1 MTFLLVACADFLAFV
16 AIYIPY
22 TYLPPLAKVTF
33 TSSPLPPLL
42 HPQSRD
48 ILPGDAAFLISAGG
62 ISNTLGR
69 LLGGWLS
76 DKHWAPKVREGHRIV

>member
-1 MTFLLVACADFLAFV
+1 MAFADFLAFV

-22 TYLPPLAKVTF
+22 TYLPPLAKVTP
-33 TSSPLPPLL
+33 TLHLHSLPPS
-42 HPQSRD
+42 PQSRD

-76 DKHWAPKVREGHRIV
+76 DKHWAPKVDKSN